1 MKLADQYGVI
11 RKDGK
16 LSYKTPVHDVHI
28 EQSKINVIKRAIDN
42 KMKRDAERAIEF
54 WAMWRFGNSGYG
66 ASNCN
71 VKDGDRLPAE
81 SRIIYGVEITPTVA
95 RVISVFSYMKDRS
108 SLYAS
113 YADYIYLVSKHR
125 EKNETFKEL
134 FKRMDFG
141 FTYDQYFNAKKV
153 FIKLFNEL
161 DTRTDN

>member
-28 EQSKINVIKRAIDN
+28 EQHKLNVIKRAIDN

-81 SRIIYGVEITPTVA
+81 SRIIFGVEITPTVA
-95 RVISVFSYMKDRS
+95 RVISVFSYMRDRS

-134 FKRMDFG
+134 FKRMNLG